1 MKRKMSD
8 FQILVHSLLL
18 HQTAAELAALTVTVA
33 AIIVISLVL
42 AAREIKK
49 RRDKNA

>member
-1 MKRKMSD
+1 MKRKMPD
-8 FQILVHSLLL
+8 FKILVNSLLL
-18 HQTAAELAALTVTVA
+18 HLTRTELTVLFVTVA
-33 AIIVISLVL
+33 VIIAISLVL